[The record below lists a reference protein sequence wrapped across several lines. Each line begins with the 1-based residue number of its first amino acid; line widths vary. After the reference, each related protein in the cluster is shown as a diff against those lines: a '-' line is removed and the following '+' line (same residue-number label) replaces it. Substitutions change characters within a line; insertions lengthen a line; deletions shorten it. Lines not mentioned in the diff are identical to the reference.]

1 MNSSQANNQLDQ
13 LKQQQQQKLE
23 SQSNQQN
30 NSRTM
35 NNQAYVK
42 VEPNEGVLGSPINH
56 SNLHQFK
63 HLQAHPQ
70 PVHLPLTPY
79 MQNFINQDTQQ
90 QSLQPIQAPAFDF
103 NSSQFSHQ
111 RQFPSSVAHLP
122 QSHHHHHH
130 QQQQQQQQ
138 QAYQTQSPYAQVQS
152 LNYQYHPSQPQ
163 PQPPSLHQFGNTFLH
178 RPMPSTDSNLGKSPI
193 GSRSGT
199 PIDHG
204 LHENMMSGAYGLQS
218 ALNDIGGLHS
228 NLSMLP
234 SNSRKRQ
241 RKSDHAVPGDDGD
254 NELKQ
259 LAFKASKLPLHE
271 LALRI
276 KSIENDDSIPETKA
290 SASHVN
296 ISRDDNSSS
305 NDNNLDHGNISSSNN
320 AKDTSK
326 ERQRQIFGMVWLL
339 NSCESSATAVVPR
352 NRIYARYV
360 QICADNSL
368 TPLSPASFGKL
379 VRILFPNLT
388 TRRLGMRGQS
398 KYHYC
403 GIKLVGDQ
411 NFQGGSPIS
420 NSSSSFGIDSPQS
433 LNPNSPSISGS
444 PAPTANSNL
453 LSTPVNSIYITEHFQ
468 LHTLRYIPNLF
479 QLIEDSLNM
488 EDMNSPL
495 HLPSIYPY
503 LPKDTDY
510 DIADTLYSLY
520 KVHCTSIFESL
531 RYMHI
536 KKLFSSFASF
546 NSILTAPVFKLYTS
560 EPVLEWVK
568 ECDLAMYRTMAK
580 MLTKLHLQSVP
591 DEVLQQLKQVSK
603 QYVNKLSASLQT
615 KVPKNFMNLKLKNAK
630 NFIAI
635 LSRLIKVIE
644 TGQSAGRI
652 LNNPSEKQAMI
663 EDWLKLDI
671 NEIVL
676 REVPCSK
683 ANIELLLSI
692 LSNDFI
698 NLLQME
704 LDSQKS
710 QKGQDGSQEQQ
721 LNVAASSIM
730 NNCASFISSLPSR
743 FSKTNPRLF
752 ILVVSNLLTTC
763 LREISLNGGQGFG
776 AWWIVRCWVDEYFN
790 WCFELGGF
798 LQDEFQYSF
807 ESSHHHNNRHG
818 ATRTQSDTQ
827 AANILTEAVQGV
839 NPSTNSQTN
848 FLQSNPQIQQF
859 QQQQS
864 HYDDNTSEQLRSTS
878 MVDLLDGAY
887 GTDFKD
893 ESQNQELILNYDNV
907 GVENILGKNEDI
919 LG

>member
-1 MNSSQANNQLDQ
+1 
-13 LKQQQQQKLE
+13 
-23 SQSNQQN
+23 
-30 NSRTM
+30 
-35 NNQAYVK
+35 
-42 VEPNEGVLGSPINH
+42 
-56 SNLHQFK
+56 
-63 HLQAHPQ
+63 
-70 PVHLPLTPY
+70 
-79 MQNFINQDTQQ
+79 
-90 QSLQPIQAPAFDF
+90 
-103 NSSQFSHQ
+103 
-111 RQFPSSVAHLP
+111 
-122 QSHHHHHH
+122 
-130 QQQQQQQQ
+130 
-138 QAYQTQSPYAQVQS
+138 
-152 LNYQYHPSQPQ
+152 
-163 PQPPSLHQFGNTFLH
+163 
-178 RPMPSTDSNLGKSPI
+178 
-193 GSRSGT
+193 
-199 PIDHG
+199 
-204 LHENMMSGAYGLQS
+204 
-218 ALNDIGGLHS
+218 
-228 NLSMLP
+228 MLP

-290 SASHVN
+290 N
-296 ISRDDNSSS
+296 
-305 NDNNLDHGNISSSNN
+305 
-320 AKDTSK
+320 TSK

-652 LNNPSEKQAMI
+652 LNNPSEKQAMV

-704 LDSQKS
+704 LDSQKT
-710 QKGQDGSQEQQ
+710 
-721 LNVAASSIM
+721 SSIM

-887 GTDFKD
+887 GTDLKD